1 MWKTEAIREPQGF
14 VSASSPD
21 FMVTG
26 VLTANKNRQSGQ
38 LEIQQDGRNE
48 QVGGSQ
54 LQKAA

>member
-1 MWKTEAIREPQGF
+1 
-14 VSASSPD
+14 
-21 FMVTG
+21 MVTG